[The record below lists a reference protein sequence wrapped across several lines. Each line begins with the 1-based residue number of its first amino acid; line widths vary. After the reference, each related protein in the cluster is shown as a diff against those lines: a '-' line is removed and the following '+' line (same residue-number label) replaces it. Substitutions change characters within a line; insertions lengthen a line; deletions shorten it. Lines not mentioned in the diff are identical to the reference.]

1 MSHALAFARARWA
14 GREAS
19 LCSSRT
25 RDSKGISPVEM
36 TTKSFLARMSASV
49 EAEREGSVLS
59 ALSVRV
65 RGVEVEVEFSSQPG

>member
-1 MSHALAFARARWA
+1 VLLADEGLEGDFAR
-14 GREAS
+14 
-19 LCSSRT
+19 
-25 RDSKGISPVEM
+25 
-36 TTKSFLARMSASV
+36 V